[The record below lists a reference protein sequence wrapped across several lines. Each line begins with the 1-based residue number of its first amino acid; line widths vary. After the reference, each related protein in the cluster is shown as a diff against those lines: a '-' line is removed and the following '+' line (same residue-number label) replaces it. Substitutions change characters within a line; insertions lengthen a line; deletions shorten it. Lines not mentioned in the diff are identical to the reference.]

1 MIAIDT
7 NLLVYAQR
15 RNTPE
20 HRTARKAIERASTD
34 PRGWGIPV
42 PCIAEF
48 WCVVTHPASSGG
60 PSPAKEARGFLH
72 SLAESGGANIWIP
85 GTGFWERLTQLASD
99 MKFAGT
105 RVYDLQIALIAVE
118 NGATE
123 LWSHDRAFAGVPG
136 LLVRDPL

>member
-15 RNTPE
+15 RGTPE
-20 HRTARKAIERASTD
+20 HLGAQKAIERASAD
-34 PRGWGIPV
+34 PRGWGIPL

-48 WCVVTHPASSGG
+48 WCVVTHSASTGG
-60 PSPAKEARGFLH
+60 PSPAKEARRFIHALTGTV
-72 SLAESGGANIWIP
+72 GASVWVP
-85 GTGFWERLTQLASD
+85 GTGFWDRLTTLASD
-99 MKFAGT
+99 LKVTGPRIF
-105 RVYDLQIALIAVE
+105 DLQIALVALE

-123 LWSHDRAFAGVPG
+123 IWSHNRAFAGLPG